1 MDQANEL
8 RHVAVILDGNGRW
21 AAQHGVERKEGHLAG
36 ANRVVD
42 FMNYIGKY
50 DSIRYVTLYAFST
63 ENWKRS
69 KDEVD
74 ALMNILARFLDEN
87 LEVLLKEKVRLLT
100 TGDISALPEACRVR
114 LDKVK
119 RETAK
124 DFTRTFILALNYGS
138 RMEITDAV
146 KSIAAEVKDGKLSLD
161 DITEKTVADHLYL
174 PEVPDPD
181 LLIRT
186 SGEER
191 VSNFLLWQISY
202 SEFYF
207 TKTLWPDFD
216 INEFDRAVQAFYG
229 RKRRFGGR

>member
-1 MDQANEL
+1 MAQENEL

-21 AAQHGVERKEGHLAG
+21 AKQHGVERREGHLAG

-42 FMNYIGKY
+42 FMNYISRY
-50 DSIRYVTLYAFST
+50 ESIRYVTLYAFST

-74 ALMNILARFLDEN
+74 ALMNILAKFLDDN
-87 LEVLLKEKVRLLT
+87 LEVLLREKVRLLT
-100 TGDISALPEACRVR
+100 AGDVTALPEACQVR
-114 LDKVK
+114 LEKVK

-124 DFTRTFILALNYGS
+124 SFTRTFILALNYGS
-138 RMEITDAV
+138 RREITDAV
-146 KSIAAEVKDGKLSLD
+146 KSIAAEVKNGTLAVD
-161 DITEKTVADHLYL
+161 DITERTVADHLYN
-174 PEVPDPD
+174 PDVPDPD

-191 VSNFLLWQISY
+191 ISNFLLWQISY

-216 INEFDRAVQAFYG
+216 IHEFDLAVQAFHG

>member
-1 MDQANEL
+1 MDRANEL
-8 RHVAVILDGNGRW
+8 KHVAVILDGNGRW

-42 FMNYIGKY
+42 FMNYISRY
-50 DSIRYVTLYAFST
+50 ESIRYVTLYAFST

-74 ALMNILARFLDEN
+74 ALMNILARFLDDN

-100 TGDISALPEACRVR
+100 IGDVSALPEACRVR

-119 RETAK
+119 LETAK
-124 DFTRTFILALNYGS
+124 DFERTFILALNYGS
-138 RMEITDAV
+138 RMEIADAAR
-146 KSIAAEVKDGKLSLD
+146 SIAVEVKNGTLSPD

-174 PEVPDPD
+174 PGIPDPD

-216 INEFDRAVQAFYG
+216 IEEFDKAVQAFYG

>member
-1 MDQANEL
+1 MDQVNDL
-8 RHVAVILDGNGRW
+8 KHVAVILDGNGRW

-42 FMNYIGKY
+42 FMNYISRY

-69 KDEVD
+69 KEEVD
-74 ALMNILARFLDEN
+74 ALMNILAQFLDDN

-100 TGDISALPEACRVR
+100 MGDISALPEACRVR

-119 RETAK
+119 AETSK
-124 DFTRTFILALNYGS
+124 SFERTFILALNYGS
-138 RMEITDAV
+138 RMEIADAA
-146 KSIAAEVKDGKLSLD
+146 KKIAFEVKNGTLFPE

-174 PEVPDPD
+174 PGVPDPD

-216 INEFDRAVQAFYG
+216 ITEFDRAVQAYYG

>member
-21 AAQHGVERKEGHLAG
+21 AAQHKVERKEGHLAG

-42 FMNYIGKY
+42 FMNYIGQY
-50 DSIRYVTLYAFST
+50 ESIRYVTLYAFST

-69 KDEVD
+69 KEEVD

-100 TGDISALPEACRVR
+100 MGDISALPEACRVR

-119 RETAK
+119 RETEK
-124 DFTRTFILALNYGS
+124 DYTRTFILALNYGS
-138 RMEITDAV
+138 RMELTDAV
-146 KSIAAEVKDGKLSLD
+146 KSIAAEVKDGKISLD
-161 DITEKTVADHLYL
+161 SITEKTVAEHLYL

-216 INEFDRAVQAFYG
+216 INEFDKAVQAFYG

>member
-1 MDQANEL
+1 MAQENEL

-21 AAQHGVERKEGHLAG
+21 AKQHGVERREGHLAG

-42 FMNYIGKY
+42 FMNYISRY
-50 DSIRYVTLYAFST
+50 ESIRYVTLYAFST

-74 ALMNILARFLDEN
+74 ALMNILAQFLDDN

-100 TGDISALPEACRVR
+100 AGDTTALPEACQVR
-114 LDKVK
+114 LEKVK

-124 DFTRTFILALNYGS
+124 SFTRTFILALNYGS
-138 RMEITDAV
+138 RSEITDAV
-146 KSIAAEVKDGKLSLD
+146 KSIAAEVKNGTLAVD
-161 DITEKTVADHLYL
+161 DITEQTVADHLYN
-174 PEVPDPD
+174 PDIPDPD

-191 VSNFLLWQISY
+191 ISNFLLWQISY

-216 INEFDRAVQAFYG
+216 INEFDLAVQAFYG

>member
-1 MDQANEL
+1 MAQTNEL

-42 FMNYIGKY
+42 FMNYISNY
-50 DSIRYVTLYAFST
+50 ESIRYVTLYAFST

-69 KDEVD
+69 KEEVA
-74 ALMNILARFLDEN
+74 ALMNILARFLDDN
-87 LEVLLKEKVRLLT
+87 LELMLKEKVRLLT
-100 TGDISALPEACRVR
+100 TGDTSALPEECRVR
-114 LDKVK
+114 LEKVK
-119 RETAK
+119 RETGK

-138 RMEITDAV
+138 RMEIVHAV
-146 KSIAAEVKDGKLSLD
+146 KSIAAEVKDGTLSLD
-161 DITEKTVADHLYL
+161 GITEKTVADHMYL

-216 INEFDRAVQAFYG
+216 INEFDKAVQAYYG

>member
-1 MDQANEL
+1 MAQANEL

-42 FMNYIGKY
+42 FLNYISWY
-50 DSIRYVTLYAFST
+50 ESIRYVTLYAFST
-63 ENWKRS
+63 ENWKRP
-69 KDEVD
+69 KEEVD
-74 ALMNILARFLDEN
+74 ALMNILARFLDDH
-87 LEVLLKEKVRLLT
+87 LEVLIREKVRLLT
-100 TGDISALPEACRVR
+100 TGDTSALPEPCRIR

-124 DFTRTFILALNYGS
+124 DFNRTFILALNYGS

-146 KSIAAEVKDGKLSLD
+146 KSIAAEVQKGMLSPE

-216 INEFDRAVQAFYG
+216 INEFDKAVQAYYG

>member
-1 MDQANEL
+1 MAQANEL

-42 FMNYIGKY
+42 FMNYISRY
-50 DSIRYVTLYAFST
+50 ESIRYVTLYAFST

-69 KDEVD
+69 KEEVD
-74 ALMNILARFLDEN
+74 ALMNILAQFLDDN

-100 TGDISALPEACRVR
+100 TGDISALPEPCRVR

-119 RETAK
+119 SETAK

-146 KSIAAEVKDGKLSLD
+146 KSIANEVKK
-161 DITEKTVADHLYL
+161 ERFHLK
-174 PEVPDPD
+174 
-181 LLIRT
+181 
-186 SGEER
+186 
-191 VSNFLLWQISY
+191 IS
-202 SEFYF
+202 
-207 TKTLWPDFD
+207 
-216 INEFDRAVQAFYG
+216 
-229 RKRRFGGR
+229 RKRR

>member
-1 MDQANEL
+1 MEQGGEL

-21 AAQHGVERKEGHLAG
+21 AERHGVERKEGHLAG

-42 FMNYIGKY
+42 FMNYISNY
-50 DSIRYVTLYAFST
+50 ESIRYVTLYAFST

-69 KDEVD
+69 KEEVD
-74 ALMNILARFLDEN
+74 ALMNILARFLDDN
-87 LEVLLKEKVRLLT
+87 LELMLKEKVRLLT
-100 TGDISALPEACRVR
+100 TGDTSALPEECRVR
-114 LDKVK
+114 LEKVK
-119 RETAK
+119 RETGK

-138 RMEITDAV
+138 RMEITHAV
-146 KSIAAEVKDGKLSLD
+146 KSIAAEVKDGTLSLD
-161 DITEKTVADHLYL
+161 DITEKTVADHMYL
-174 PEVPDPD
+174 PDVPDPD

-207 TKTLWPDFD
+207 TTTLWPDFD
-216 INEFDRAVQAFYG
+216 NDEFGKAVQAFYS

>member
-21 AAQHGVERKEGHLAG
+21 AVQHGVERKEGHLAG

-216 INEFDRAVQAFYG
+216 INEFDKAVQAFYG

>member
-1 MDQANEL
+1 MAQANEL

-21 AAQHGVERKEGHLAG
+21 ATQHGVERKEGHLAG

-74 ALMNILARFLDEN
+74 ALMNILARFLDDN

-100 TGDISALPEACRVR
+100 TGNISALPEACRVR

-146 KSIAAEVKDGKLSLD
+146 KSIAAEVKNGTLSLD

-174 PEVPDPD
+174 PDVPDPD

-186 SGEER
+186 SGEDR

-216 INEFDRAVQAFYG
+216 IDEFDKAVQAFYG

>member
-1 MDQANEL
+1 MAQANEL

-21 AAQHGVERKEGHLAG
+21 ATQHGVERREGHLAG
-36 ANRVVD
+36 ADRVVD
-42 FMNYIGKY
+42 FMNYISNY
-50 DSIRYVTLYAFST
+50 ESIRYVTLYAFST

-69 KDEVD
+69 KEEVD
-74 ALMNILARFLDEN
+74 ALMNILAQFLDDN
-87 LEVLLKEKVRLLT
+87 LETLLNGKVRLLT
-100 TGDISALPEACRVR
+100 SGDISALPEPCRIR

-119 RETAK
+119 RETSK
-124 DFTRTFILALNYGS
+124 DYDRTFILALNYGS
-138 RMEITDAV
+138 RREITDAV
-146 KSIAAEVKDGKLSLD
+146 KTIAAEVKNGSLSLE
-161 DITEKTVADHLYL
+161 DITEKTVSDHMYL

-216 INEFDRAVQAFYG
+216 INEFDKAVQAFYS

>member
-1 MDQANEL
+1 MDQVNEL
-8 RHVAVILDGNGRW
+8 KHVAVILDGNGRW
-21 AAQHGVERKEGHLAG
+21 AAQHGLERKEGHLAG

-42 FMNYIGKY
+42 FMNYISRY

-69 KDEVD
+69 KEEVD
-74 ALMNILARFLDEN
+74 ALMNILAQFLDDN

-100 TGDISALPEACRVR
+100 MGDISALPEACRVR

-119 RETAK
+119 SETSK
-124 DFTRTFILALNYGS
+124 SFERTFILALNYGS
-138 RMEITDAV
+138 RMEIADAA
-146 KSIAAEVKDGKLSLD
+146 KKIAFEVKNGALSPE

-174 PEVPDPD
+174 PGVPDPD

-216 INEFDRAVQAFYG
+216 IDEFDRAVQAYYG

>member
-42 FMNYIGKY
+42 FLNYIGQY

-69 KDEVD
+69 QDEVD
-74 ALMNILARFLDEN
+74 ALMGILARFLDDN
-87 LEVLLKEKVRLLT
+87 LEVLLREKVRLLT
-100 TGDISALPEACRVR
+100 AGDISALPEECRIR

-138 RMEITDAV
+138 RMEITNAV
-146 KSIAAEVKDGKLSLD
+146 RSIAAEVKDGTLSLD
-161 DITEKTVADHLYL
+161 EITEKTVADHLYL

-216 INEFDRAVQAFYG
+216 INEFDKAVQAFYG

>member
-21 AAQHGVERKEGHLAG
+21 AVQHGVERKEGHLAG

-42 FMNYIGKY
+42 FMNYIGQY
-50 DSIRYVTLYAFST
+50 ESIRYVTLYAFST

-74 ALMNILARFLDEN
+74 ALMNILTHFLDDN
-87 LEVLLKEKVRLLT
+87 LEVLLREKVRLLT
-100 TGDISALPEACRVR
+100 TGDISALPEECRVR

-119 RETAK
+119 HETAK

-138 RMEITDAV
+138 RREITDAV
-146 KSIAAEVKDGKLSLD
+146 KSIAAEVKNGTLSLD

-174 PEVPDPD
+174 PDVPDPD

-216 INEFDRAVQAFYG
+216 INEFDKAVQAFYG

>member
-1 MDQANEL
+1 MDRANEL

-42 FMNYIGKY
+42 FMNYISRY
-50 DSIRYVTLYAFST
+50 ESIRYVTLYAFST

-69 KDEVD
+69 KEEVD
-74 ALMNILARFLDEN
+74 ALMNILAQFLDDN
-87 LEVLLKEKVRLLT
+87 LEVLLREKVRLLT
-100 TGDISALPEACRVR
+100 AGDISALPEACRTR

-124 DFTRTFILALNYGS
+124 SFDRTFILALNYGS
-138 RMEITDAV
+138 RREIADAV
-146 KSIAAEVKDGKLSLD
+146 KSIAAEVKNGTLAVE
-161 DITEKTVADHLYL
+161 DITEQTVSDHLYL

-216 INEFDRAVQAFYG
+216 INEFDLAVQAFYS

>member
-42 FMNYIGKY
+42 FLNYVKKY
-50 DSIRYVTLYAFST
+50 ESIRYVTLYAFST

-74 ALMNILARFLDEN
+74 ALMNILARFLDDN
-87 LEVLLKEKVRLLT
+87 LELLLKEKIRLLT
-100 TGDISALPEACRVR
+100 TGDISALPEECRVR

-119 RETAK
+119 QKTEK
-124 DFTRTFILALNYGS
+124 DYTRTFILALNYGS

-146 KSIAAEVKDGKLSLD
+146 KSIAAEVKNGTLSLG
-161 DITEKTVADHLYL
+161 DITEKTVAEHLYL

-216 INEFDRAVQAFYG
+216 INEFDQAVQAFYG

>member
-1 MDQANEL
+1 MDRANEL

-21 AAQHGVERKEGHLAG
+21 ATQHGVERKEGHLAG

-74 ALMNILARFLDEN
+74 ALMNILARFLDDN

-119 RETAK
+119 SETAK

-146 KSIAAEVKDGKLSLD
+146 KSIAAEVKEGKLSLD

-216 INEFDRAVQAFYG
+216 INEFDKAVQAFYG

>member
-216 INEFDRAVQAFYG
+216 INEFDKAVQAFYG

>member
-21 AAQHGVERKEGHLAG
+21 AKQHGVERKEGHLAG

-42 FMNYIGKY
+42 FMNYIGRY

-74 ALMNILARFLDEN
+74 ALMNILARFLDDN

-146 KSIAAEVKDGKLSLD
+146 RSIAAEVKDGKLFLD

-216 INEFDRAVQAFYG
+216 IHEFDKAVQAFYG

>member
-1 MDQANEL
+1 MAQENEL

-21 AAQHGVERKEGHLAG
+21 AKQHGVERREGHLAG

-42 FMNYIGKY
+42 FMNYISRY
-50 DSIRYVTLYAFST
+50 ESIRYVTLYAFST

-74 ALMNILARFLDEN
+74 ALMNILARFLDDN
-87 LEVLLKEKVRLLT
+87 LELMLKEKVRLLT
-100 TGDISALPEACRVR
+100 AGDITALPEACQVR
-114 LDKVK
+114 LEKVK

-124 DFTRTFILALNYGS
+124 SFTRTFILALNYGS
-138 RMEITDAV
+138 RREITDAV
-146 KSIAAEVKDGKLSLD
+146 KSIAAEVKSGSLAVD
-161 DITEKTVADHLYL
+161 DITEQTVADHLYN
-174 PEVPDPD
+174 PDIPDPD

-191 VSNFLLWQISY
+191 ISNFLLWQISY

-216 INEFDRAVQAFYG
+216 IHEFDLAVQAFYG

>member
-1 MDQANEL
+1 MEQGGEL

-21 AAQHGVERKEGHLAG
+21 AERHGVERKEGHLAG

-42 FMNYIGKY
+42 FMNYVSNY
-50 DSIRYVTLYAFST
+50 ESIRYVTLYAFST

-69 KDEVD
+69 KEEVD
-74 ALMNILARFLDEN
+74 ALMNILARFLDDN
-87 LEVLLKEKVRLLT
+87 LELMLKEKVRLLT
-100 TGDISALPEACRVR
+100 TGDTSALPEECRVR
-114 LDKVK
+114 LEKVK
-119 RETAK
+119 RETGK

-138 RMEITDAV
+138 RMEITHAV
-146 KSIAAEVKDGKLSLD
+146 KSIAAEVKDGTLSLD
-161 DITEKTVADHLYL
+161 DITEKTVADHMYL
-174 PEVPDPD
+174 PDVPDPD

-207 TKTLWPDFD
+207 TTTLWPDFD
-216 INEFDRAVQAFYG
+216 NDEFGKAVQAFYS

>member
-1 MDQANEL
+1 MDRANEL
-8 RHVAVILDGNGRW
+8 KHVAVILDGNGRW

-42 FMNYIGKY
+42 FMNYISRY
-50 DSIRYVTLYAFST
+50 ESIRYVTLYAFST
-63 ENWKRS
+63 ENWKGS

-74 ALMNILARFLDEN
+74 ALMNILARFLDDN
-87 LEVLLKEKVRLLT
+87 LEVLLREKVRLLT
-100 TGDISALPEACRVR
+100 IGDVSALPEACRVR

-119 RETAK
+119 TETAK
-124 DFTRTFILALNYGS
+124 DFERTFILALNYGS
-138 RMEITDAV
+138 RMEIADAA
-146 KSIAAEVKDGKLSLD
+146 KSIAVEVKNGTLSPD

-174 PEVPDPD
+174 PGIPDPD

-216 INEFDRAVQAFYG
+216 IDEFDKAVQAFYG

>member
-42 FMNYIGKY
+42 FLNYISRY
-50 DSIRYVTLYAFST
+50 ESIRYVTLYAFST

-69 KDEVD
+69 KEEVD
-74 ALMNILARFLDEN
+74 ALMNILAKFLDDN

-100 TGDISALPEACRVR
+100 AGDISALPEPCRVR

-119 RETAK
+119 RKTAK
-124 DFTRTFILALNYGS
+124 EFTRTFILALNYGS

-146 KSIAAEVKDGKLSLD
+146 KAIAAEVKNGTLSPEN
-161 DITEKTVADHLYL
+161 ITEKTVADHLYL

-216 INEFDRAVQAFYG
+216 INEFDKAVQAYYG

>member
-1 MDQANEL
+1 MDRANEL
-8 RHVAVILDGNGRW
+8 KHVAVILDGNGRW
-21 AAQHGVERKEGHLAG
+21 AAQHGVERREGHLAG

-42 FMNYIGKY
+42 FMNYISRY
-50 DSIRYVTLYAFST
+50 ESIRYVTLYAFST

-69 KDEVD
+69 KEEVD
-74 ALMNILARFLDEN
+74 ALMNILAQFLDDN
-87 LEVLLKEKVRLLT
+87 LEVLLREKVRLLT
-100 TGDISALPEACRVR
+100 IGDISALPEACRVR

-119 RETAK
+119 LETAK
-124 DFTRTFILALNYGS
+124 NFERTFILALNYGS
-138 RMEITDAV
+138 RMEIADAAR
-146 KSIAAEVKDGKLSLD
+146 SIAFEVKNGTLSPD

-174 PEVPDPD
+174 PGIPDPD

-216 INEFDRAVQAFYG
+216 IDEFDKAVQAFYG

>member
-1 MDQANEL
+1 MAQANEL

-42 FMNYIGKY
+42 FLNYIGKY
-50 DSIRYVTLYAFST
+50 DSIRFVTLYAFST

-74 ALMNILARFLDEN
+74 ALMNILAQFLDDN

-100 TGDISALPEACRVR
+100 TGDISALPEACRIR

-146 KSIAAEVKDGKLSLD
+146 KKIAAEVKSGTLSLE

-216 INEFDRAVQAFYG
+216 INEFDKAVRAFHG

>member
-8 RHVAVILDGNGRW
+8 KHVAVILDGNGRW

-42 FMNYIGKY
+42 FLNYISRY
-50 DSIRYVTLYAFST
+50 ESIRYVTLYAFST

-69 KDEVD
+69 KEEVD
-74 ALMNILARFLDEN
+74 ALMNILAQFLDDN
-87 LEVLLKEKVRLLT
+87 LEVLLREKVRLLT
-100 TGDISALPEACRVR
+100 TGDISALPEPCRIR

-146 KSIAAEVKDGKLSLD
+146 RSIAAEVKDGKISPA

-202 SEFYF
+202 SEFNF
-207 TKTLWPDFD
+207 TKVLWPDFD
-216 INEFDRAVQAFYG
+216 INEFDKAVRAYYG

>member
-146 KSIAAEVKDGKLSLD
+146 KSIAAEVKDGKISLD

-216 INEFDRAVQAFYG
+216 INEFDKAVQAFYG

>member
-1 MDQANEL
+1 MDQASEL

-42 FMNYIGKY
+42 FLNYIGKY
-50 DSIRYVTLYAFST
+50 DSIRFVTLYAFST

-74 ALMNILARFLDEN
+74 ALMNILARFLDDN

-100 TGDISALPEACRVR
+100 AGDISALPEECRVR

-146 KSIAAEVKDGKLSLD
+146 KAIASEVKNGMLSLD
-161 DITEKTVADHLYL
+161 DITEKTVSDHLYL

-216 INEFDRAVQAFYG
+216 INEFDKAVQAFYS

>member
-1 MDQANEL
+1 MEQTGEL

-21 AAQHGVERKEGHLAG
+21 AERHGVERREGHLAG

-42 FMNYIGKY
+42 FMNYISNY
-50 DSIRYVTLYAFST
+50 ESIRYVTLYAFST

-69 KDEVD
+69 KEEVD

-87 LEVLLKEKVRLLT
+87 LELMLKEKVRLLT
-100 TGDISALPEACRVR
+100 TGDTSALPEECRVR
-114 LDKVK
+114 LEKVK
-119 RETAK
+119 RETGRSY
-124 DFTRTFILALNYGS
+124 TRTFILALNYGS
-138 RMEITDAV
+138 RMEITHAV
-146 KSIAAEVKDGKLSLD
+146 RSIAAEVKNGTLSPE
-161 DITEKTVADHLYL
+161 DITEQTVADHLYL
-174 PEVPDPD
+174 PDIPDPD

-207 TKTLWPDFD
+207 TRTLWPDFD
-216 INEFDRAVQAFYG
+216 NDEFGKAVQAFYS

>member
-1 MDQANEL
+1 MAQANEL

-21 AAQHGVERKEGHLAG
+21 ATQHGVERKEGHLAG
-36 ANRVVD
+36 ADRVVD
-42 FMNYIGKY
+42 FMNYISRY
-50 DSIRYVTLYAFST
+50 ESIRYVTLYAFST

-69 KDEVD
+69 MEEVD
-74 ALMNILARFLDEN
+74 ALMNILAKFLDDN

-100 TGDISALPEACRVR
+100 AGDISALPEPCRVR

-146 KSIAAEVKDGKLSLD
+146 KAIANEVKNGALSPE

-216 INEFDRAVQAFYG
+216 INEFDKAVQAYYG

>member
-74 ALMNILARFLDEN
+74 ALMNILAHFLDDN

-146 KSIAAEVKDGKLSLD
+146 KSIAAEVKDGKISLD

-174 PEVPDPD
+174 PDVPDPD

-202 SEFYF
+202 REFYF

-216 INEFDRAVQAFYG
+216 INEFDKAVQAFYG

>member
-1 MDQANEL
+1 MDRPNEL

-42 FMNYIGKY
+42 FLNYISKY
-50 DSIRYVTLYAFST
+50 DSVRYVTLYAFST

-69 KDEVD
+69 KEEVD
-74 ALMNILARFLDEN
+74 ALMNILAQFLDDN
-87 LEVLLKEKVRLLT
+87 LEVLKREKVRLLT
-100 TGDISALPEACRVR
+100 AGDISALPEACRVR

-119 RETAK
+119 RETAES
-124 DFTRTFILALNYGS
+124 FERTFILALNYGS

-146 KSIAAEVKDGKLSLD
+146 KSIAAEVKNGTLSLE
-161 DITEKTVADHLYL
+161 DITERTVSDHMYL
-174 PEVPDPD
+174 PDVPDPD

-216 INEFDRAVQAFYG
+216 INEFDKAVQAFYR